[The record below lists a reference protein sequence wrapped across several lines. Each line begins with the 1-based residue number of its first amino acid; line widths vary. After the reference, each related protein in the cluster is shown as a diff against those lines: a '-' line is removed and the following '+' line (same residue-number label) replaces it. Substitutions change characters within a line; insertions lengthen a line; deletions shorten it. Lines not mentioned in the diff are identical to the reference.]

1 MKRAVIIVIDS
12 MGIGAM
18 PDCTDYNDVY
28 ECNTLGNVAK
38 FCGGLKL
45 PNLAKLGL
53 GNIREFQGLEHVEKP
68 LAQYAIMSEKSKGK
82 DTTTGHWEIAGL
94 VLDKPFATFAQGF
107 DNELIHKFIEKT
119 QCGAILGNYP
129 ASGTKIIEDLN
140 EKHQKTKYPIVYTSA
155 DSVFQIACDI
165 DLIPLEK
172 LYRWCEISRKILDE
186 GEYNISR
193 VIARPYRII
202 DGKPTRISKDRRDYS
217 VVPHKPT
224 LLNEIQQSGGE
235 VIAIGKIEDIF
246 SKSGITHAVHIG
258 NNKEGLELT
267 LKAVKNELDL
277 GEIKCLST
285 PHPNPPP
292 QGGREQPQNYSLNL
306 SHTNNDG
313 VVNTPSP
320 LEGEGW
326 GGGYKPATKSLIFTN
341 LVDTDM
347 LYGHRNDAK
356 GYGMALEEID
366 VYLGKIIENLK
377 DEDLLVITADHG
389 CDPTVEGTDHTREY
403 VPVIFYHKNIEPK
416 NLDLLVGFDNVAKYV
431 REWLNE

>member
-94 VLDKPFATFAQGF
+94 VLDKPFATFAHGF

-193 VIARPYRII
+193 VIARPYRVI

-267 LKAVKNELDL
+267 LKAIQNELNLDKIEITEVKNPD
-277 GEIKCLST
+277 
-285 PHPNPPP
+285 
-292 QGGREQPQNYSLNL
+292 
-306 SHTNNDG
+306 
-313 VVNTPSP
+313 
-320 LEGEGW
+320 
-326 GGGYKPATKSLIFTN
+326 KSLIFTN

-377 DEDLLVITADHG
+377 GEDLLVITADHG

-416 NLDLLVGFDNVAKYV
+416 NLELLNGFDNVAKYI